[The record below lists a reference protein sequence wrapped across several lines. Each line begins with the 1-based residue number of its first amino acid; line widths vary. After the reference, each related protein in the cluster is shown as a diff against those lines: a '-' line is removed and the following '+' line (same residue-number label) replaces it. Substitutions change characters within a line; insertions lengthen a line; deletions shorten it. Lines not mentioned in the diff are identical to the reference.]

1 MTSPQLDRP
10 PPRMPEWT
18 SRPLTRPV
26 ALASTEPRKRI
37 DVLEPLDPPRPPL
50 NPFVAR

>member
-18 SRPLTRPV
+18 SRPLTRPT
-26 ALASTEPRKRI
+26 ALTSTEPRKRI